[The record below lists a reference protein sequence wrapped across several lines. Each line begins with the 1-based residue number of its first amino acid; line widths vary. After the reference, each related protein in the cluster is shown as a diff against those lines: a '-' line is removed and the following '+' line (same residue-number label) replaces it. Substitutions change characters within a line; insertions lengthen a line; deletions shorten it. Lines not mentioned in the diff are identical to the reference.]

1 MRFLVVFMLALLA
14 QLSFGRTVSAPVVV
28 DLALSPASVIGGNS
42 STATVTISEPAPA
55 GGAEVAIYSSTP
67 TVAGVPASVVIPEGE
82 TSVSFQVVT
91 SPVTA
96 TGGVMITATYG
107 GAGASAMLTITPSTT
122 VDQVGI
128 IKVQYDSRKGGQLK
142 VEAVSSSPTAK
153 LSVLKT
159 STGALIGNLTR
170 GKNGRYTGTFTVGSN
185 PNTITIVSDQGG
197 SITVNIGR

>member
-14 QLSFGRTVSAPVVV
+14 QLSLGRTVSAPVVV

-107 GAGASAMLTITPSTT
+107 GAGASAMLTITPSAT

-128 IKVQYDSRKGGQLK
+128 IKVQYDSRKGQLK

-159 STGALIGNLTR
+159 STRALIGNLTR
-170 GKNGRYTGTFTVGSN
+170 GKNGRHTGTFTVASN